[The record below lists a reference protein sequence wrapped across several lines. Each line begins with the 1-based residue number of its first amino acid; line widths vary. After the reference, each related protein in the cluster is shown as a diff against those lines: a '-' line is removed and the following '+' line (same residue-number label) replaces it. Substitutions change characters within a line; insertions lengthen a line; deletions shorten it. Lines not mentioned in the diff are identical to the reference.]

1 MDKKFVYSAVVF
13 LVFSALPIGGFML
26 SVAMYP
32 DAEFTAYM
40 VNNFAYLLASLVGIT
55 VALMAVVF
63 YVYSD

>member
-1 MDKKFVYSAVVF
+1 MDKKFLYSAVVF

-32 DAEFTAYM
+32 ESELTVYM
-40 VNNFAYLLASLVGIT
+40 VRNFNYIIASLVGVT
-55 VALMAVVF
+55 VSLMSVVF